1 MVQAVSNFSRLHAA
15 ARQLGPLTGRPKL
28 AAICCLALFAGLGW
42 AYLGLM
48 LSGALTPGGPP
59 VGEMFAGR
67 TGGSLWAGD
76 LYGALCRP
84 AFGTAGAGAAAA
96 LAVASM
102 WIAMVAAMMLP
113 TAGPMILTYAEMAA
127 AAMRK
132 GERAASPLPLIAGY
146 GSVWAGFALIAA
158 ALQVG
163 VTRAAL
169 LDPSMASTSTLFSGA
184 VFLAA
189 GVYQFSALKHACV
202 TLCQEPAP
210 FFSTNWSARS
220 SDVFRLGVSQGL
232 YCVGC
237 CWAMML
243 VMFAVGAMNVM
254 WMAALGII
262 MATEKIAATTRFS
275 RAIGIVFAAIG
286 IGFIAAAV
294 AAHWP
299 LRVA

>member
-1 MVQAVSNFSRLHAA
+1 MVQGVSNFRRLHAA
-15 ARQLGPLTGRPKL
+15 ARQLGSPVARPKL
-28 AAICCLALFAGLGW
+28 VAIGCLALLAGLGW

-48 LSGALTPGGPP
+48 LSDAPFAPAPRSGLLAREVPLSAGALYDT
-59 VGEMFAGR
+59 
-67 TGGSLWAGD
+67 
-76 LYGALCRP
+76 LCQP
-84 AFGTAGAGAAAA
+84 AFGTVDAGATAA
-96 LAVASM
+96 LVVASM

-127 AAMRK
+127 TAI
-132 GERAASPLPLIAGY
+132 GEGDRAASPVPLIAGY
-146 GSVWAGFALIAA
+146 GSVWAGYALVAA

-189 GVYQFSALKHACV
+189 GVYQFSGLKHACV
-202 TLCQEPAP
+202 TQCQQPAP
-210 FFSTNWSARS
+210 FFSNNWSARS
-220 SDVFRLGVSQGL
+220 RDVFCLGVSQGL

-243 VMFAVGAMNVM
+243 IMFAVGAMNVM
-254 WMAALGII
+254 WMAVLGVV
-262 MATEKIAATTRFS
+262 MAAEKIAATTRFS
-275 RAIGIVFAAIG
+275 RAIGIVFTVIG
-286 IGFIAAAV
+286 SAFIAVAV

-299 LRVA
+299 VRAV